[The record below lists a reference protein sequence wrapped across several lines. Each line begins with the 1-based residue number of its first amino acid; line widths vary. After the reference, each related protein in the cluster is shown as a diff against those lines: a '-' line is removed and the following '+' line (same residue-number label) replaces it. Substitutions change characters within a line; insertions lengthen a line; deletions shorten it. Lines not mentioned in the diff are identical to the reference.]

1 MSTWPQVVQQFGPEA
16 RLTPIACI
24 IKQSH
29 GKEKVRLVVDMRR
42 SSVNGLMTVK
52 ERVILPRVS
61 DVARSVQ
68 ALACED
74 SYLLELLCID
84 FKDAFYRMPFT
95 RCLHTQRNAA
105 I

>member
-1 MSTWPQVVQQFGPEA
+1 MVQVVQQFGPEA

-52 ERVILPRVS
+52 ERVVLPRVS
-61 DVARSVQ
+61 DVAKSVQ

-74 SYLLELLCID
+74 DTCWNYCVSIL
-84 FKDAFYRMPFT
+84 KTPFT
-95 RCLHTQRNAA
+95 QCLHTQRKAA